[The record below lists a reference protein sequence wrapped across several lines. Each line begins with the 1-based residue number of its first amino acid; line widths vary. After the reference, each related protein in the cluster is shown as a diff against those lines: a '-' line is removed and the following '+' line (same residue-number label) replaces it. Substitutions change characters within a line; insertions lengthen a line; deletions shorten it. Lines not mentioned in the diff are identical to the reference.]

1 MAIFA
6 YRGRNGQGAL
16 IEGNIEA
23 PSASA
28 AASRLS
34 GDGVIPLAIEERA
47 EEKKGSA
54 SNSSLQILFK
64 RKVDLPDLIM
74 FSRQMYSL
82 SRAGV
87 PILRAFVNLADS
99 AANPELGKILR
110 IVSDDL
116 ASGQNLATAMAK
128 HENVF
133 SSFYVSMVHVG
144 ENTGRLDAVFMQ
156 LANHL
161 ERDLETRK
169 RIASAFRYPTF
180 VLIAVSV
187 AIAIINLMVIP
198 AFAKIFASFHAQLP
212 WATRILLG
220 TSHFFTTYWPLLT
233 VAIIVGTF
241 SWRRYIATEKG
252 RLFWDGI
259 KLRIPIIGDI
269 VHRALLG
276 RFART
281 FATMS
286 RAGVPLTTALNVVSR
301 VVDNAFVG
309 EKIRGMSIGIERGES
324 ITRNAAASNM
334 FSPLVLQ
341 MLAVGEET
349 GAIDELLE
357 EVADFYDRE
366 VDYDL
371 KRMADRIEP
380 IMIVFVG
387 ILVLI
392 LALGVFLP
400 MWDMASAARGGG

>member
-6 YRGRNGQGAL
+6 YRGRNAQGVL
-16 IEGNIEA
+16 IEGNLEA
-23 PSASA
+23 ANAGA
-28 AASRLS
+28 AAARLS
-34 GDGVIPLAIEERA
+34 GDGVIPLAIVEQQKQA
-47 EEKKGSA
+47 ASGSG
-54 SNSSLQILFK
+54 SFDQLFK
-64 RKVDLPDLIM
+64 HKVDLPDLIM

-87 PILRAFVNLADS
+87 PILRAFLSLADS
-99 AANPELGKILR
+99 ATNPELGRILR
-110 IVSDDL
+110 VVSDDL

-128 HENVF
+128 HETVF
-133 SSFYVSMVHVG
+133 SPFYVSMVHVG
-144 ENTGRLDAVFMQ
+144 ENTGRLDTVFIQ

-180 VLIAVSV
+180 VLIAISL
-187 AIAIINLMVIP
+187 AIVIINVMVIP

-220 TSHFFTTYWPLLT
+220 TSHFFMTYWPLLS
-233 VAIIVGTF
+233 VSIIVGAF
-241 SWRRYIATEKG
+241 SWRRYIATAAG
-252 RLFWDGI
+252 RLFWDSK
-259 KLRIPIIGDI
+259 KLRIPLIGDI

-276 RFART
+276 RFARS

-309 EKIRGMSIGIERGES
+309 EKIRGMSMGIERGES
-324 ITRNAAASNM
+324 ITRNAAATDM

-341 MLAVGEET
+341 MLSVGEET

-371 KRMADRIEP
+371 KRLSDRIEP

-387 ILVLI
+387 FLVLI

>member
-6 YRGRNGQGAL
+6 YRGRNAQGVL
-16 IEGNIEA
+16 IEGNLEA
-23 PSASA
+23 ANAGA
-28 AASRLS
+28 AAARLS
-34 GDGVIPLAIEERA
+34 GDGVIPLAIVEQQKQA
-47 EEKKGSA
+47 ASGSG
-54 SNSSLQILFK
+54 SFDQLFK
-64 RKVDLPDLIM
+64 HKVDLPDLIM

-87 PILRAFVNLADS
+87 PILRAFLSLADS
-99 AANPELGKILR
+99 ATNPELGRILR
-110 IVSDDL
+110 VVSDDL

-128 HENVF
+128 HETVF
-133 SSFYVSMVHVG
+133 SPFYVSMVHVG
-144 ENTGRLDAVFMQ
+144 ENTGRLDTVFIQ

-180 VLIAVSV
+180 VLIAISL
-187 AIAIINLMVIP
+187 AIVIINVMVIP

-220 TSHFFTTYWPLLT
+220 TSHFFMTYWPLLS
-233 VAIIVGTF
+233 VAIIVGAF
-241 SWRRYIATEKG
+241 SWRRYIATAAG
-252 RLFWDGI
+252 RLFWDSK
-259 KLRIPIIGDI
+259 KLRIPLIGDI

-276 RFART
+276 RFARS

-309 EKIRGMSIGIERGES
+309 EKIRGMSMGIERGES
-324 ITRNAAASNM
+324 ITRNAAATDM

-341 MLAVGEET
+341 MLSVGEET

-371 KRMADRIEP
+371 KRLSDRIEP

-387 ILVLI
+387 FLVLI

>member
-1 MAIFA
+1 MATFA
-6 YRGRNGQGAL
+6 YRGRNAQGAL

-23 PSASA
+23 ASASA

-34 GDGVIPLAIEERA
+34 GDGVIPLTIEERA
-47 EEKKGSA
+47 EASAGS
-54 SNSSLQILFK
+54 SSKALNELFK
-64 RKVDLPDLIM
+64 RKVELPDLIM

-82 SRAGV
+82 SRTGV

-99 AANPELGKILR
+99 AANPELGKVLR
-110 IVSDDL
+110 LVSDDL
-116 ASGQNLATAMAK
+116 SSGQSLATAMAK
-128 HENVF
+128 QEAVF

-144 ENTGRLDAVFMQ
+144 ENTGRLDTVFMQ

-180 VLIAVSV
+180 VLIAISA
-187 AIAIINLMVIP
+187 AIAVINFMVIP

-220 TSHFFTTYWPLLT
+220 TSNFFMTYWPLLA

-252 RLFWDGI
+252 RLFWDKK
-259 KLRIPIIGDI
+259 KLQIPIIGDI

-309 EKIRGMSIGIERGES
+309 EKIRGMSVGIERGES
-324 ITRNAAASNM
+324 ITRNAAAANM

-371 KRMADRIEP
+371 KRLADRIEP
-380 IMIVFVG
+380 LMIVFVG
-387 ILVLI
+387 VLVLI

-400 MWDMASAARGGG
+400 MWDMASAARGG

>member
-6 YRGRNGQGAL
+6 YRGRNTQGAL

-23 PSASA
+23 ANAGA
-28 AASRLS
+28 AATRLS
-34 GDGVIPLAIEERA
+34 NDGVIPLAIEEQA
-47 EEKKGSA
+47 EKIFGGGDSA
-54 SNSSLQILFK
+54 FDRLFK

-128 HENVF
+128 HETIF

-144 ENTGRLDAVFMQ
+144 ENTGRLDIVFMQ
-156 LANHL
+156 LADHL

-180 VLIAVSV
+180 VLIAISV
-187 AIAIINLMVIP
+187 AIAIINIMVIP
-198 AFAKIFASFHAQLP
+198 AFAKIFASFHTQLP
-212 WATRILLG
+212 WATRVLLG
-220 TSHFFTTYWPLLT
+220 TSHFFVTYWPLLS
-233 VAIIVGTF
+233 VAIIAGAF

-252 RLFWDGI
+252 RLFWDSK
-259 KLRIPIIGDI
+259 KLRIPMIGDI

-286 RAGVPLTTALNVVSR
+286 RAGVPLTTALNVISR

-309 EKIRGMSIGIERGES
+309 EKVRGMSVGIERGES
-324 ITRNAAASNM
+324 ITRNAAATNM

-349 GAIDELLE
+349 GAIDELLD

-371 KRMADRIEP
+371 KRLSDRIEP
-380 IMIVFVG
+380 IMIMFVG
-387 ILVLI
+387 ALVLI

>member
-1 MAIFA
+1 MAIFN
-6 YRGRNGQGAL
+6 YRGRNAQGAL
-16 IEGNIEA
+16 VEGNVEA
-23 PSASA
+23 ANAGA
-28 AASRLS
+28 AATRLS
-34 GDGVIPLAIEERA
+34 NDGLIPLAIEEKTDA
-47 EEKKGSA
+47 APSAGGGIALGS
-54 SNSSLQILFK
+54 LFK

-87 PILRAFVNLADS
+87 PILRAFVSLADS
-99 AANPELGKILR
+99 AANPELGRVLR
-110 IVSDDL
+110 MVGDDL
-116 ASGQNLATAMAK
+116 ASGQNLANAMAK
-128 HENVF
+128 HDAVF
-133 SSFYVSMVHVG
+133 SPFYVAMIHVG
-144 ENTGRLDAVFMQ
+144 ENTGRLDTVFEQ
-156 LANHL
+156 LADHL

-180 VLIAVSV
+180 VLIAISV

-198 AFAKIFASFHAQLP
+198 AFAKIFQSFHAQLP
-212 WATRILLG
+212 WATRLLLA
-220 TSHFFTTYWPLLT
+220 TSNFFVTYWPLLT
-233 VAIIVGTF
+233 VAIIGGVF
-241 SWRRYIATEKG
+241 SWRRYTATEKG
-252 RLFWDGI
+252 RLLWDGK
-259 KLRIPIIGDI
+259 KLRIPAIGDI

-286 RAGVPLTTALNVVSR
+286 RAGVPLPTALNVVSR

-309 EKIRGMSIGIERGES
+309 EKIRGMSVGIERGES
-324 ITRNAAASNM
+324 ITRNAAATNM

-371 KRMADRIEP
+371 KRLADRIEP
-380 IMIVFVG
+380 LMIVFVG

-400 MWDMASAARGGG
+400 MWDMASAARGG

>member
-6 YRGRNGQGAL
+6 YRGRNAQGVL
-16 IEGNIEA
+16 IEGNLEA
-23 PSASA
+23 ANAGA
-28 AASRLS
+28 AAARLS
-34 GDGVIPLAIEERA
+34 GDGVIPLAIVEQQKQA
-47 EEKKGSA
+47 ASGSG
-54 SNSSLQILFK
+54 SFDQLFK
-64 RKVDLPDLIM
+64 HKVDLPDLIM

-87 PILRAFVNLADS
+87 PILRAFLSLADS
-99 AANPELGKILR
+99 ATNPELGRILR
-110 IVSDDL
+110 VVSDDL

-128 HENVF
+128 HETVF
-133 SSFYVSMVHVG
+133 SPFYVSMVHVG
-144 ENTGRLDAVFMQ
+144 ENTGRLDDVFIQ

-180 VLIAVSV
+180 VLIAISL
-187 AIAIINLMVIP
+187 AIVIINVMVIP

-220 TSHFFTTYWPLLT
+220 TSHFFMTYWPLLS
-233 VAIIVGTF
+233 VAIIVGAF
-241 SWRRYIATEKG
+241 SWRRYIATAAG
-252 RLFWDGI
+252 RLFWDSK
-259 KLRIPIIGDI
+259 KLRIPLIGDI

-276 RFART
+276 RFARS

-309 EKIRGMSIGIERGES
+309 EKIRGMSMGIERGES
-324 ITRNAAASNM
+324 ITRNAAATDM

-341 MLAVGEET
+341 MLSVGEET

-371 KRMADRIEP
+371 KRLSDRIEP

-387 ILVLI
+387 FLVLI